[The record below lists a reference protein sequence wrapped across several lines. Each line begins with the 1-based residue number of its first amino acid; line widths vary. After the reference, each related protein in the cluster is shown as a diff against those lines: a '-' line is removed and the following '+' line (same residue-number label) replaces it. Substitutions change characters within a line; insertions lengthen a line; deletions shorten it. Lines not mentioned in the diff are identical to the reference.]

1 MIKSSSKKCLATIF
15 LFSFDCLSLSN
26 ALESVLG
33 VYKWGREPPYL
44 YPLNSLNKYKTWS
57 YMSSHMRPT
66 YIGETTITYYT
77 MLHWGLLPQLTTEV
91 VPQGPDTI

>member
-33 VYKWGREPPYL
+33 VYKWGRVPPYL
-44 YPLNSLNKYKTWS
+44 YHFKSLTKYNIRT
-57 YMSSHMRPT
+57 YMSSRMGPT
-66 YIGETTITYYT
+66 FPRDTTSTNYM
-77 MLHWGLLPQLTTEV
+77 MLH
-91 VPQGPDTI
+91 